1 MFGFKIYYRK
11 KTNKNYV
18 LSEVYYYIVALYSRL
33 LKSCSDLL
41 GLKSHPSQSL
51 YSFLFQVFDNVL
63 LNLKVMK
70 LKVGVHSP
78 LNQALNQSL
87 LDDFFAYIP

>member
-1 MFGFKIYYRK
+1 M
-11 KTNKNYV
+11 
-18 LSEVYYYIVALYSRL
+18 ALYSRL

-41 GLKSHPSQSL
+41 GLTRHNHRS
-51 YSFLFQVFDNVL
+51 YFFLFQVFDNVL

-87 LDDFFAYIP
+87 LDDFFAHLDFTRFFHISIVVFSF

>member
-11 KTNKNYV
+11 KRIRISVRANISGT
-18 LSEVYYYIVALYSRL
+18 L
-33 LKSCSDLL
+33 LTTFKKLFRFV
-41 GLKSHPSQSL
+41 GSHPSQSS

-87 LDDFFAYIP
+87 LDD